1 MAALVAS
8 LPVACFHCGEALP
21 PQALTLEIDGAARA
35 FCCDGC
41 AAAAQWIRDA
51 GLGQYYRLRRDEA
64 ARVEADDDFSAWMQP
79 EILAEHAWAVPGGME
94 IVVLSGGLRC
104 AACAWLVDQALAREE
119 GVLDVTA
126 SAVTGRIRLRWNPSV
141 VELSALLRRLA
152 ALGFAPTL
160 ATGTARER
168 VRQREWR
175 RDVLRLGL
183 AGLGAMQAMMFA
195 EALYLDTA
203 AQMPVATRDFL
214 RWITL
219 LVSTPVVFVAGW
231 PFLAGLARGLRERSA
246 NMDVLVGASIL
257 IAYFASVIETLRGGT
272 HVWFDAAV
280 MFVFLL
286 LTARQLEQWARRR
299 ATLRADTL
307 ARLRP
312 VFAQRENEGGTVVRI
327 AAAQIRPGDVLRV
340 AAGETVPADGV
351 LLDAEAALDEALLSG
366 EALPVAHRRGDLVAA
381 GSICR
386 DRPLRL
392 RVERVGADT
401 RLAQLVR
408 LVEQAQTQR
417 PRLVRIADRVA
428 RHFVAASLLAGV
440 LVFAAWWL
448 IQPSRAFETMLA
460 VLVISCPCALSLALP
475 AALAA
480 ATDALARRGVLVVR
494 GDAIETLANVDTLLL
509 DKTGTLTDTS
519 LALDAV
525 QAFDGLTRDT
535 ALRMAAALQG
545 DASHPVALAFRRAA
559 AETGTTGARPETQGS
574 GGDGRDPAAEE
585 QAQAAVATD
594 RRLRAGSGV
603 EGCVDGRYLRLG
615 RADFAAARDDDGAI
629 WLGDGTMAMA
639 RFSIRQQLRPDA
651 AEAVAAL
658 RQLGVALE
666 ISTGDGAE
674 AAADVAQSLDI
685 ARWSARQAP
694 EDKLARAQALQRE
707 GRVVAMLGDG
717 INDAPVL
724 AGASVSFAFAEGAAL
739 THRAADFVLTGSALT
754 RIAQSIRIARHMRGI
769 VRQNLAWA
777 AAYNVIALP
786 FAALGWVT
794 PWLAALGMAASS
806 LLVVLNALRLAGRA
820 S

>member
-8 LPVACFHCGEALP
+8 LPAGCFHCGEALP
-21 PQALTLEIDGAARA
+21 APALTLDVDGVARA

-41 AAAAQWIRDA
+41 AAAARWIRDA
-51 GLGQYYRLRRDEA
+51 GLGQYYRLRRDDA
-64 ARVEADDDFSAWMQP
+64 ARVDAAADDFQAWMEP

-94 IVVLSGGLRC
+94 IVLLGGGLRC
-104 AACAWLVDQALAREE
+104 AACAWLVDQALAREC

-126 SAVTGRIRLRWNPSV
+126 SAVTGRIRLRWDPSV
-141 VELSALLRRLA
+141 VELSTLLSRLA

-160 ATGTARER
+160 ATGTAREAAR
-168 VRQREWR
+168 RREWR

-183 AGLGAMQAMMFA
+183 AGLGAIQAMMFA

-257 IAYFASVIETLRGGT
+257 IAYFASVVETVRGGT

-286 LTARQLEQWARRR
+286 LAARQLEQWARRR

-312 VFAQRENEGGTVVRI
+312 VFAQREGADGRIERI
-327 AAAQIRPGDVLRV
+327 AAARIRVGDVLCV
-340 AAGETVPADGV
+340 SAGETVPADGA
-351 LLDAEAALDEALLSG
+351 LLDEQAALDEAMLSG
-366 EALPVAHRRGDLVAA
+366 EALPVTHRCGDSIAA

-392 RVERVGADT
+392 RVERIGADT

-417 PRLVRIADRVA
+417 PRLARFADRMA
-428 RHFVAASLLAGV
+428 RHFVLASIVAAL
-440 LVFAAWWL
+440 LVFAAWSWFAP
-448 IQPSRAFETMLA
+448 QRAFETLLA

-494 GDAIETLANVDTLLL
+494 ADALERLAAVDTLLL
-509 DKTGTLTDTS
+509 DKTGTLTDAS
-519 LALDAV
+519 LALDGV
-525 QAFDGLTRDT
+525 QTFGGLSRED
-535 ALRMAAALQG
+535 ALAMAAALQG
-545 DASHPVALAFRRAA
+545 GESHPLVAAFL
-559 AETGTTGARPETQGS
+559 S
-574 GGDGRDPAAEE
+574 GVPTATRK
-585 QAQAAVATD
+585 QAATH
-594 RRLRAGSGV
+594 RHLRAGLGV
-603 EGCVDGRYLRLG
+603 EGRIEGRDYRLG

-629 WLGDGTMAMA
+629 WLGDGAAAFA
-639 RFSIRQQLRPDA
+639 RFSIKQQLRDGA

-658 RQLGVALE
+658 QRLGIVLE
-666 ISTGDGAE
+666 ISTGDGAQ
-674 AAADVAQSLDI
+674 AAGDA
-685 ARWSARQAP
+685 ARTLGIVQWRARQTP
-694 EDKLARAQALQRE
+694 EDKLARARALQRE
-707 GRVVAMLGDG
+707 GHVVAMLGDG

-724 AGASVSFAFAEGAAL
+724 AGASVSFAFADGAAL
-739 THRAADFVLTGSALT
+739 THRAADFVLTGSALS
-754 RIAQSIRIARHMRGI
+754 RIAQSIALARRMRRI
-769 VRQNLAWA
+769 VRQNLVWA
-777 AAYNVIALP
+777 AAYNAFALP
-786 FAALGWVT
+786 FAALGWIA
-794 PWLAALGMAASS
+794 PGLAALGMAASS
-806 LLVVLNALRLAGRA
+806 LLVVLNALRLTR
-820 S
+820 SSP